1 MATYYKFAER
11 DADSFVNWAEIGKG
25 LTDMLQ
31 EQVKIREDKRTA
43 IDKVTRENLKSLSE
57 SPTGDHTSLNTWTLE
72 YADNARQAIL
82 LQDRLLKSGAL
93 KLKDYTVM
101 RQNLNDGTDELF
113 SVIKNY
119 QNAFKEKRDRM
130 ISNDPANKSQALEMD
145 LMAYSEMF
153 GDFSKSKA
161 MIDPNNFMVN
171 IGIMEPDPENKGV
184 MKVGKQIAPS
194 SFLKKI
200 QNTKVDYFDSN
211 AAAETVSKSF
221 GSFIT
226 STIADQENKLQGR
239 VVTIED
245 VRKRPGYEEAIEDEL
260 DSFFSNPFNMTSI
273 LTNDLVKDKNGKSYV
288 SNISGKDGNVIEY
301 VFDPQTNYYKPNLT
315 ADQVQ
320 AARDYMRRKIE
331 QRLDIKTKEDPFN
344 KPQPQVVKGDDKP
357 SGGGNIQAMKQ
368 GAKDELVKNAAQI
381 QQESGGKLAFSY
393 NDAVGTAES
402 LEQVF
407 SSSPSTAGKYKFKTK
422 NSHPDDVKNGN
433 LMVVTDN
440 NDNLVAS
447 YDLIKVP
454 TSIEGRQKLFADLAG
469 KLIDY
474 DFERQFPGSYL
485 STGGQQSGGAS
496 QFNPKP

>member
-31 EQVKIREDKRTA
+31 EQVKIREDKRAA

-119 QNAFKEKRDRM
+119 QNVFKEKRDRM
-130 ISNDPANKSQALEMD
+130 ISNDPKNKSQALEMD

-161 MIDPNNFMVN
+161 IIDPNNFMVN
-171 IGIMEPDPENKGV
+171 VGIMEPDPENKGV

-211 AAAETVSKSF
+211 AAADAVSKSF
-221 GSFIT
+221 GSFVE
-226 STIADQENKLQGR
+226 STIQDLSRLQGK

-245 VRKRPGYEEAIEDEL
+245 IRKRPGYEEAIEDEL

-315 ADQVQ
+315 AEQVQ

-357 SGGGNIQAMKQ
+357 SDGASYAENI
-368 GAKDELVKNAAQI
+368 D
-381 QQESGGKLAFSY
+381 
-393 NDAVGTAES
+393 
-402 LEQVF
+402 
-407 SSSPSTAGKYKFKTK
+407 KFKTK
-422 NSHPDDVKNGN
+422 LKAVTPKRDKYVFTGTEAITVGN
-433 LMVVTDN
+433 LENLFSSDPALIGKFKVTSDNNVVTVTDN
-440 NDNLVAS
+440 DDVVIGS
-447 YDLIKVP
+447 YDLSK
-454 TSIEGRQKLFADLAG
+454 
-469 KLIDY
+469 
-474 DFERQFPGSYL
+474 
-485 STGGQQSGGAS
+485 TGGVGNTVSANNLKERERYLDDLINRVTNYSISKDPTIIGVSLMASPQQSGGAS
-496 QFNPKP
+496 QFNPQ